1 MSVESNQRTAEAKS
15 GRGKKSILIKASPE
29 WHAWFTRLAESSRMP
44 GVTLIDRA
52 LAEWAQRDGFG
63 EQPPKR

>member
-1 MSVESNQRTAEAKS
+1 MSVAADQRPAEANP

-52 LAEWAQRDGFG
+52 LTEWAQRDGFA
-63 EQPPKR
+63 EPPPRR